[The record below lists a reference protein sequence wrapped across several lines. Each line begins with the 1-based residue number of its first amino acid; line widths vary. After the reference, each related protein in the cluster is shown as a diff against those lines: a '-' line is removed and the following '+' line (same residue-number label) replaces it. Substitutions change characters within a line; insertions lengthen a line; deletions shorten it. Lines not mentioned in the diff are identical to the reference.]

1 MSQSPPS
8 NTENDTFL
16 SRVFGLNSVYNQ
28 VQNFPY
34 YDPDTFG
41 DSQMSPNHS
50 NIIREASPIRNQDP
64 FAAQE
69 AGPDIESLL
78 LLGHLEEDDPSRLKL
93 PKPTFV
99 APPNNEDHGRRWID
113 SEPDDLD
120 NSSDESG
127 VPDDAV
133 LLPHNLIRLQ
143 NLGGAPP
150 SAENGR
156 AEASES
162 SRPPTAFKI
171 KIKEPALPLFHKR
184 NPPNDLEQG
193 LNSENPDT
201 QRIYFGR
208 GRGGGRG
215 RVLVIPP
222 RERALYLWANI
233 TNMDDFLVD
242 LYYYFLG
249 KGLVNIILSRVID
262 LLILMFVLSLTTFL
276 TWGID
281 YSSITGF
288 ATNGG
293 GSDVSHSPGATAG
306 IIRSVTLKDIVI
318 QNWFHDMVPASI
330 KVALFGFSVYL
341 VLRFVQLFFDYRFKL
356 KEIRNFYQFLLGIDD
371 EQELMTISWT
381 TIVERLILLKDYNSL
396 TSFAGHNFNER
407 GGNFNNN
414 DLSSKVRL
422 NAHDI
427 ANRIMRKENYMI
439 AMINK
444 DILDMCPIDFPP
456 AMRKYLNNTNVLT
469 KTLEWNLK
477 LCINNFAFNQHGQI
491 QPRILKDYNRNQL
504 ASELSSRFKMA
515 AIISLILS
523 PFITVYFVLLYFFKY
538 FNEYKTNPINLS
550 NLRQFTPYSEWKLRE
565 FNELH
570 HFFIKRLRLSMG
582 PSMTYINQFP
592 KSYLVLNVMYLINF
606 ISGSLLAVLV
616 ITGIFVDDEGHS
628 FWSFELTS
636 GRSALF
642 YISILGTVWAVT
654 NTQTANVTAA
664 SSFANVTYN
673 NTANEMEARQGDS
686 PMVYDPEAQLRYV
699 SQFTHYLPKKWLG
712 KLHTVQVR
720 NEYCSLFSLQ
730 IYIIFMEILSVILTP
745 WILWFKISQCLGS
758 IVDFFREYSVHV
770 DGLGYVCY
778 FAMFNF
784 EEKDKNIMY
793 EQKKKRKNRKQAK
806 QQTKQQQQRKQK
818 RKLRQSDDINRDD
831 FSESSDDPNDS
842 DMNYYQDDK
851 MIKSYM
857 HFLESYG
864 TSKPGNATTTNV
876 IPTKNTTPSTTTKN
890 NQPFTSK
897 SQGAAPVR
905 RPYAT
910 IDDDAMTSSMYNFDE
925 GFPPDEDDD
934 DTGTGPHRKGKS
946 GVLGMINQFY
956 KNDYRT

>member
-1 MSQSPPS
+1 MAQPPPS
-8 NTENDTFL
+8 NSENDTFL

-41 DSQMSPNHS
+41 DSRISAHQSVVEGSPVRGNS
-50 NIIREASPIRNQDP
+50 DQLFTDES
-64 FAAQE
+64 
-69 AGPDIESLL
+69 GPKIPSLL
-78 LLGHLEEDDPSRLKL
+78 APEHLVESSILKL
-93 PKPTFV
+93 SGGV
-99 APPNNEDHGRRWID
+99 PPGVGFAGVGPRGGDTGRRWID
-113 SEPDDLD
+113 SELDDLE
-120 NSSDESG
+120 NSSDDSDI
-127 VPDDAV
+127 PDDAV

-143 NLGGAPP
+143 SLGPPP
-150 SAENGR
+150 SAANGGV
-156 AEASES
+156 EASDS
-162 SRPPTAFKI
+162 ARTPTAFKI
-171 KIKEPALPLFHKR
+171 KIKEPILPLFHKR
-184 NPPNDLEQG
+184 NNANDLEQG
-193 LNSENPDT
+193 MPTQDT
-201 QRIYFGR
+201 ERQRIYRGR
-208 GRGGGRG
+208 GRGGGKG
-215 RVLVIPP
+215 RVVVIPP

-233 TNMDDFLVD
+233 TNMDEFLVD

-249 KGLVNIILSRVID
+249 KGMVNIVLSRVID
-262 LLILMFVLSLTTFL
+262 LVILIFILSLTTFL

-281 YSSITGF
+281 YNHITRF
-288 ATNGG
+288 AAT
-293 GSDVSHSPGATAG
+293 SPGSSPG
-306 IIRSVTLKDIVI
+306 IIKSITLKDVVI
-318 QNWFHDMVPASI
+318 ENWFSENVPAPI
-330 KVALFGFSVYL
+330 KLALFGFTVYL
-341 VLRFVQLFFDYRFKL
+341 GLRFVQLFFDYRFKL
-356 KEIRNFYQFLLGIDD
+356 REIRNFYQFLLGIED

-396 TSFAGHNFNER
+396 TSSNAAHNFNER
-407 GGNFNNN
+407 TNPNIN

-444 DILDMCPIDFPP
+444 DILDMSPIDFPP
-456 AMRKYLNNTNVLT
+456 VMKKYLNNTNVLT

-477 LCINNFAFNQHGQI
+477 LCINNFVFNQHGQI
-491 QPRILKDYNRNQL
+491 HPRILKDYNRNQL
-504 ASELSSRFKMA
+504 AAELSSRFKMA
-515 AIISLILS
+515 AIISLILC
-523 PFITVYFVLLYFFKY
+523 PFITIYFVLLYFFKY

-550 NLRQFTPYSEWKLRE
+550 NMRQFTPYSEWKLRE

-570 HFFIKRLRLSMG
+570 HFFIKRLRLAMG

-592 KSYLVLNVMYLINF
+592 KSYLVLNIMYLINF

-616 ITGIFVDDEGHS
+616 ITGIFVDDEGHN

-642 YISILGTVWAVT
+642 YISILGTIWAVT
-654 NTQTANVTAA
+654 NTQTTNVTAA
-664 SSFANVTYN
+664 SSFTNVTYN
-673 NTANEMEARQGDS
+673 NTANEVEARQGDS

-730 IYIIFMEILSVILTP
+730 IYIILMEILSVILTP
-745 WILWFKISQCLGS
+745 WILWFKISQCLGA

-793 EQKKKRKNRKQAK
+793 DQKKKRKTLKQMKQQAK
-806 QQTKQQQQRKQK
+806 QQQQQKQK
-818 RKLRQSDDINRDD
+818 RKLRQSDDLNRD
-831 FSESSDDPNDS
+831 ESSDDDDNES
-842 DMNYYQDDK
+842 DMDYYHDDK

-857 HFLESYG
+857 YFLESYG
-864 TSKPGNATTTNV
+864 TSKPGANN
-876 IPTKNTTPSTTTKN
+876 KNPAV
-890 NQPFTSK
+890 K
-897 SQGAAPVR
+897 SAPIR
-905 RPYAT
+905 RPLT
-910 IDDDAMTSSMYNFDE
+910 PVEDDVMSSSMYNFDE
-925 GFPPDEDDD
+925 GFPQDDD
-934 DTGTGPHRKGKS
+934 DDNDGNGPHRKGKS